1 MNKLLPINILSILT
15 KIYNKDKVLLSIK
28 RYIESL
34 QLGYKIIVK
43 ESSIELLDTIDYDYV
58 TLYTIQLIKNDK
70 GTYDIIEKDNR
81 ELIEINALLG
91 HCLS

>member
-1 MNKLLPINILSILT
+1 MNKLLPINILSVLT
-15 KIYNKDKVLLSIK
+15 RIYNKDKVLLSIK

-81 ELIEINALLG
+81 EIIEINALLG